1 MVPPAWRK
9 DPKRHFGRRPG
20 PQRRALHE
28 TALRCGGGKLG
39 GWSGVANHET
49 WENGDLMSD
58 WMGLNGWLN
67 GNIRNTLW

>member
-1 MVPPAWRK
+1 
-9 DPKRHFGRRPG
+9 
-20 PQRRALHE
+20 LHE

-58 WMGLNGWLN
+58 
-67 GNIRNTLW
+67 